1 MKVPDLEIGL
11 LRTFVAV
18 AESGGFTA
26 AAAIVGRS
34 QSAVSQQVLRLE
46 HLVGQRVFER
56 SSRSLAL
63 TATGE
68 RLLPAARGM
77 IEANDRL
84 MHALREPAAKGLLR
98 LGISEDFLPGQ
109 LPRMLARFARLYPGV
124 EIDLV
129 TGLSRDLIDAYDSG
143 QFDAVIAKKDS
154 PFRRGRVI
162 WREPL
167 VWLAAAHAHAY
178 ARAEDGPVPLVML
191 PKPCFYRDMMTAALG
206 KAGRDWVVGC
216 TTSSLTAAQ
225 AAVAGGLG
233 VTALGRSFLRGDMR
247 VLAEAE
253 GWPPLPSVE
262 IMVLGEEQ
270 RTAELV
276 HTLVGYLARNLQ
288 AQGRHDRQKP

>member
-11 LRTFVAV
+11 LRTFVSV
-18 AESGGFTA
+18 AESGSFTGA
-26 AAAIVGRS
+26 AGIVGRS

-84 MHALREPAAKGLLR
+84 MHALREPAAKGRLR

-124 EIDLV
+124 EIDLI
-129 TGLSRDLIDAYDSG
+129 TGLSRDLIEAYDNG
-143 QFDAVIAKKDS
+143 QFDAVIAKKDIAAR
-154 PFRRGRVI
+154 PGRVI

-167 VWLAAAHAHAY
+167 LWMAAAGY
-178 ARAEDGPVPLVML
+178 SGREDGPVPLVML
-191 PKPCFYRDMMTAALG
+191 PKPCFYRDMMTSALG
-206 KAGRDWVVGC
+206 KAGRDWTVGC
-216 TTSSLTAAQ
+216 NTSSLTAAQ

-233 VTALGRSFLRGDMR
+233 VTVLGRSFLREDMR
-247 VLAEAE
+247 VLAEA
-253 GWPPLPSVE
+253 GRWPALPSVE
-262 IMVLGEEQ
+262 IVVLGEEA

-276 HTLVGYLARNLQ
+276 RTLVGYLTDNLKRDGVNGG
-288 AQGRHDRQKP
+288 AEP

>member
-1 MKVPDLEIGL
+1 MKVPDLEISL

-26 AAAIVGRS
+26 AAAVVGRS

-63 TATGE
+63 TAGGE

-129 TGLSRDLIDAYDSG
+129 TGLSRDLIDAYGNG

-154 PFRRGRVI
+154 PARRGRVI

-167 VWLAAAHAHAY
+167 LWMAAAAHAG
-178 ARAEDGPVPLVML
+178 REDGPVPLVML

-206 KAGRDWVVGC
+206 EAGRDWVVGC

-233 VTALGRSFLRGDMR
+233 VTVLGRSFLRDDMR

-253 GWPPLPSVE
+253 GWPPLPAVE
-262 IMVLGEEQ
+262 IMVLGAEE

-276 HTLVGYLARNLQ
+276 HTLVDYLAKNLKD
-288 AQGRHDRQKP
+288 GRRA